1 MNIFNIITAIA
12 VALLT
17 VAVTILHTKYKLIEE
32 ELDEMTASGTDFER
46 ITSLEK
52 KAAEANEE
60 IETII
65 RRMEEITDDIGRL
78 DQLTKKDH
86 SDLVDIRERYILWR
100 EPVDK
105 GAGVT
110 WAKDYPCLDEG
121 DDNA

>member
-17 VAVTILHTKYKLIEE
+17 VAVAILHTKYKLIEE
-32 ELDEMTASGTDFER
+32 ELDEMAASGT
-46 ITSLEK
+46 TSLEK
-52 KAAEANEE
+52 KASEANDE

-65 RRMEEITDDIGRL
+65 RRLEEITDDIGRL